1 MKINMTEYEK
11 FLFLSL
17 CLFHDIGHGPY
28 SHVYEIVATAYGEK
42 DHKERTLEVIPK
54 MEKSIKESAG
64 KHFEYNNPVEDMI
77 QMISNNQPLYRLI
90 VDKDRIDKWDYITRD
105 YHYCQSGSVPDIE
118 TLLNN
123 LYFDG
128 SRSSIDSSA
137 RDALRAFLEA
147 YINNNTSIYM
157 KDEVEICEGLMIR
170 AIASAVENG
179 LDVKKGYSM
188 VDEELNDVLRSQ
200 KSSRTLFEMILHNNF
215 FQESSWKPVVCI
227 KPEGYG
233 WLGKCDEEIIVEEA
247 SKKEI
252 NEYTEKL
259 KLLKLIKLEKSIRK
273 ELKLKNHEL
282 IITFSP
288 QIDRLKIDNS
298 NITYSKNGNLVY
310 KSIFDEDVSPG
321 LAQYLTGR
329 LYEHHAIRLIS
340 SRGSWKNVKDF
351 VENSGG
357 FTSILK
363 STYC

>member
-1 MKINMTEYEK
+1 M
-11 FLFLSL
+11 
-17 CLFHDIGHGPY
+17 
-28 SHVYEIVATAYGEK
+28 
-42 DHKERTLEVIPK
+42 
-54 MEKSIKESAG
+54 IK
-64 KHFEYNNPVEDMI
+64 
-77 QMISNNQPLYRLI
+77 MISNNDPLYRLI
-90 VDKDRIDKWDYITRD
+90 VDKDRIDKWDYVTRD
-105 YHYCQSGSVPDIE
+105 FHYCQSGSVPDIE

-128 SRSSIDSSA
+128 TRSSIDSSA

-157 KDEVEICEGLMIR
+157 RDDVEICEGLMMR
-170 AIASAVENG
+170 AIVSCVENG
-179 LDVKKGYSM
+179 LDVKEGYSM
-188 VDEELNDVLRSQ
+188 TDEQLDGVLESQ
-200 KSSRTLFEMILHNNF
+200 KSSRTLFEKIRNNHF
-215 FQESSWKPVVCI
+215 LQESSWKPVVCI

-233 WLGKCDEEIIVEEA
+233 WLGKCDEGTIIEEA

-259 KLLKLIKLEKSIRK
+259 KLLELIELEKSIREK
-273 ELKLKNHEL
+273 LKLEDHEL

-298 NITYSKNGNLVY
+298 NITYSENGNLVY

-340 SRGSWKNVKDF
+340 SRDSWEKVRDF
-351 VENSGG
+351 VESSGG
-357 FTSILK
+357 FTNILK
-363 STYC
+363 SKFH